1 MLSIKPAKQKPW
13 LKPNRA
19 GGRSPA
25 AAITAALLV
34 LLLVLPWVNPFALGP
49 MVGAE
54 QYLLSLLGLAA
65 LLLFRWGYENS
76 HSVTMRL
83 LALSWLVAALLSTFI
98 ALIQY
103 AGLAHHVTPWV
114 NLAPP
119 GTVYANLRQRNL
131 FASLISLGL
140 VALIFFAN
148 RSDRIGA
155 PPSWALVLAATWLGL
170 GSGLTASRT
179 GLLEWLLLLWLF
191 GLQWRRSQV
200 PGTPRLLIAAALGF
214 VFAALFLPL
223 LGLSDPGLLRRF
235 QLEGLACSSRKVLW
249 SNVLYLIGQQPLTG
263 WGWGGLVY
271 GQFISLFPGLR
282 FCGMLDNAH
291 NLPLQLAVEFGVPVA
306 LLVCGY
312 LVWKLVRA
320 RPWAEQDR
328 QRQWAWA
335 GLAVIGLHSLLE
347 YPLSYG
353 PFQLAA
359 LGCLLALLPQSSDPA
374 SSWGRF
380 WRLAAA
386 WRVGVA
392 MGVLA
397 LAAFATQCYL
407 QVRSYYPPSGQRL
420 APFAQGYMAVQPRP
434 WLFGE
439 WLDFA
444 EVANTP
450 VTDTNA
456 AHMLALSERVVQWRP
471 VPAIIEPLLRSAVLA
486 QRHDLALAYVERYK
500 AAYPGEYAEWAK
512 LNEKK

>member
-1 MLSIKPAKQKPW
+1 MKTSPTELTRPFGHLVSGLIVVALALPW
-13 LKPNRA
+13 L
-19 GGRSPA
+19 
-25 AAITAALLV
+25 
-34 LLLVLPWVNPFALGP
+34 NPFEPGP
-49 MVGAE
+49 AE
-54 QYLLSLLGLAA
+54 VAVQGLLSLLALGALCLVPWRADGPGAMARLLAASWLLAA
-65 LLLFRWGYENS
+65 L
-76 HSVTMRL
+76 V
-83 LALSWLVAALLSTFI
+83 STGL

-103 AGLAHHVTPWV
+103 AGAASNWVPWV
-114 NLAPP
+114 NVAPP
-119 GTVYANLRQRNL
+119 GTVYANLRQRNH

-140 VALIFFAN
+140 VALIWLAA
-148 RSDRIGA
+148 RRGKPEV
-155 PPSWALVLAATWLGL
+155 PPSWAWVLAAAWLGL
-170 GSGLTASRT
+170 GNGLSSSRT
-179 GLLEWLLLLWLF
+179 GLLELVLLLGLF
-191 GLQWRRSQV
+191 GLVWRRSQA
-200 PGTPRLLIAAALGF
+200 PGLHRLLLAALVGY
-214 VFAALFLPL
+214 VVAVLVLQS
-223 LGLSDPGLLRRF
+223 GLVARF
-235 QLEGLACSSRKVLW
+235 QTEPATCASRSALW
-249 SNVLYLIGQQPLTG
+249 SNVLHLIGQQPLTG
-263 WGWGGLVY
+263 WGWGGLIY
-271 GQFISLFPGLR
+271 AQFITLFPGLR
-282 FCGMLDNAH
+282 FCGMLHNAH
-291 NLPLQLAVEFGVPVA
+291 NLPLQLAVEFGLPAA

-312 LVWKLVRA
+312 VLWKVVLA
-320 RPWAEQDR
+320 RPWAERDR

-347 YPLSYG
+347 YPLNYG

-359 LGCLLALLPQSSDPA
+359 LGCLLALLPTSSDPA
-374 SSWGRF
+374 SRWGRF
-380 WRLAAA
+380 WRVAGA
-386 WRVGVA
+386 WRVGAA

-450 VTDTNA
+450 VTDANA

-486 QRHDLALAYVERYK
+486 QRPDLALAYLERYK